1 MAMKIPALSELPEII
16 SIDKDALNQAFS
28 SNLEMICRYSNAN
41 ITTILE
47 LRTSQVLIALRE
59 AQMAELIKILPTYAS
74 RQSKKPQDKSR
85 IIEDIIALSRSIIAA
100 KPDPDLDD
108 VFKNGE
114 PIVVPTTVKALFE
127 YVNKEL
133 NSTNSRVSKLEAE
146 NRMLREIIQ
155 SEGIDLNAHSSLN
168 VSDTSDLTDECETSD
183 TDCESDSSFV
193 SQNKTPRKTPKRST
207 FKGKPKCFEG
217 IPKKTFVFVR
227 NATEETT
234 SKEVFKHMK
243 KNSKVKVATTDIQE
257 MKTNGKSKAFK
268 IAVDEY
274 KMQDLINKTKW
285 PKHVT
290 VEAFNPLKRKPRQTS
305 RNQRKSKNMTNN
317 RNQKFQKERGFRRNH
332 YTPRERAYRPHQ
344 QNTGNHYIPR
354 ERTYTPH
361 QQNTGNQF
369 RNEHPPG
376 GYNPWYSR
384 DFRY

>member
-1 MAMKIPALSELPEII
+1 M
-16 SIDKDALNQAFS
+16 
-28 SNLEMICRYSNAN
+28 
-41 ITTILE
+41 
-47 LRTSQVLIALRE
+47 
-59 AQMAELIKILPTYAS
+59 
-74 RQSKKPQDKSR
+74 
-85 IIEDIIALSRSIIAA
+85 
-100 KPDPDLDD
+100 
-108 VFKNGE
+108 
-114 PIVVPTTVKALFE
+114 
-127 YVNKEL
+127 
-133 NSTNSRVSKLEAE
+133 
-146 NRMLREIIQ
+146 
-155 SEGIDLNAHSSLN
+155 
-168 VSDTSDLTDECETSD
+168 
-183 TDCESDSSFV
+183 
-193 SQNKTPRKTPKRST
+193 
-207 FKGKPKCFEG
+207 
-217 IPKKTFVFVR
+217 
-227 NATEETT
+227 
-234 SKEVFKHMK
+234 
-243 KNSKVKVATTDIQE
+243 VKVANTDIQE

-268 IAVDEY
+268 IAVDKY
-274 KMQDLINKTKW
+274 KMQDLITKTKW